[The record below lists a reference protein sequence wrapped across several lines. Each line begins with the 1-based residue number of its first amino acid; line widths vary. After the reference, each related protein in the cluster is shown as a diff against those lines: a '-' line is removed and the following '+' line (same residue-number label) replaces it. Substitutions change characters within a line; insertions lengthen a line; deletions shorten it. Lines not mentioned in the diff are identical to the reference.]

1 MLQYLDCAWAGF
13 EVLNLYTLLNLP
25 TFSDGIKNA
34 TVNSDAIPAPKTA
47 PKRIFVEDD
56 DDESD
61 EGQYLQLLCHRNA
74 FEKAYYKE

>member
-13 EVLNLYTLLNLP
+13 EVENLYTLLNLP

-34 TVNSDAIPAPKTA
+34 TDNSDAITAPKTA

-61 EGQYLQLLCHRNA
+61 EGQ
-74 FEKAYYKE
+74 